1 MNMIVKSLAIA
12 SASALF
18 VACSSGGG
26 IALECT
32 WPDAPKEAAP
42 GWICDEPVEGL
53 AISAVGSAEMSAAGV
68 AFTKNKAAADARRQL
83 ALQIGVEV
91 AAIFKEYIGTTGL
104 AGQNETVDSA
114 VEDVK
119 ELFTKQQ
126 LTDTRI
132 YKSITSPGNSLYVL
146 VGYDEETKMSQ
157 VNSSIE
163 KAAADSS
170 FDNDNAAWQQ
180 FRAKQGH
187 DYLNERMSE

>member
-1 MNMIVKSLAIA
+1 MKSIVRSLAVA

-18 VACSSGGG
+18 VACASSGNV
-26 IALECT
+26 ALECA
-32 WPDAPKEAAP
+32 WPDSPKEAAP

-53 AISAVGSAEMSAAGV
+53 AVSAVGSAEMSAAGV

-83 ALQIGVEV
+83 ANQIGVEV
-91 AAIFKEYIGTTGL
+91 AAVFKEYIGTTGL

-126 LTDTRI
+126 LSDTRI
-132 YKSITSPGNSLYVL
+132 YKSTTSPSNVLYVL
-146 VGYDEETKMSQ
+146 VGYDEAAKMSQ
-157 VNSSIE
+157 INSTIE

-170 FDNDNAAWQQ
+170 FDNENAAWQQ

-187 DYLNERMSE
+187 DYLNGRMSE